1 MNRIPGW
8 LKFAMPLLIV
18 FPALALGQ
26 NVTIEQVQELA
37 RRNYPSLKQ
46 KNLIDEGKS
55 LNVSNLNKSFLPQ
68 FAINGQASYQS
79 DVTKIDVDFPG
90 LKFEPP
96 SKDQYK
102 VTADVNQL
110 IYDGGAIK
118 NQKTLA
124 GLNAAVESQQLE
136 VELYALRERI
146 NDIYLNVLFIG
157 ELIRQNELVQKD
169 LQTGLNKVNALLQ
182 NGVAFRSSVNVIKAE
197 LLKAGQRL
205 IELKSSRN
213 ALIESLSIYTNQQ
226 YDESTVFGK
235 PSVNVPA
242 SANITRP
249 EVKLFTSQSA
259 LLQQQNKIINS
270 KNLPRTSL
278 FFQGGYG
285 KPALNLLTNGFQTF
299 YITGV
304 RFNWALNNF
313 YTKKSEKELVKVNQG
328 LVETKR
334 ETFLLNT
341 NTQLASQKSE
351 INKLTQLIES
361 DNEIIALRHEVTNAA
376 KAQLENGVMTGNDYL
391 VEVNAEDQARQALIA
406 HQLQLLQAQMK
417 FNLIKGE

>member
-1 MNRIPGW
+1 MNRITGW
-8 LKFAMPLLIV
+8 LRFALPLLIL
-18 FPALALGQ
+18 FPALVVGQ
-26 NVTIEQVQELA
+26 NVTIEQVQDLA

-46 KNLIDEGKS
+46 KELIDRARS
-55 LNVSNLNKSFLPQ
+55 LNVSNLNKSYLPQ
-68 FAINGQASYQS
+68 LAINGQASYQS

-110 IYDGGAIK
+110 VYDGGAVK

-124 GLNAAVESQQLE
+124 GLNASVESQQLE
-136 VELYALRERI
+136 VELYGLKERI
-146 NDIYLNVLFIG
+146 NDIFLNILYVG
-157 ELIRQNELVQKD
+157 ELVRQNELVRKD
-169 LQTGLNKVNALLQ
+169 LQTGLNKVNAQVQ
-182 NGVAFRSSVNVIKAE
+182 NGVAFRSSANVIKAE

-205 IELKSSRN
+205 IELNASRN
-213 ALIESLSIYTNQQ
+213 ALIESLSIYTNQR
-226 YDESTVFGK
+226 YNETTVFEK

-242 SANITRP
+242 SGNITRP
-249 EVKLFTSQSA
+249 EVKLFTTQSA
-259 LLQQQNKIINS
+259 LLDQQNKIINS

-285 KPALNLLTNGFQTF
+285 KPALNLLKNDFQTF

-313 YTKKSEKELVKVNQG
+313 YTKKGERELVKVNQN
-328 LVETKR
+328 LVDAKR

-341 NTQLASQKSE
+341 NTQLASQRSE
-351 INKLTQLIES
+351 IDKLKQLVES

-417 FNLIKGE
+417 FNLIKGD